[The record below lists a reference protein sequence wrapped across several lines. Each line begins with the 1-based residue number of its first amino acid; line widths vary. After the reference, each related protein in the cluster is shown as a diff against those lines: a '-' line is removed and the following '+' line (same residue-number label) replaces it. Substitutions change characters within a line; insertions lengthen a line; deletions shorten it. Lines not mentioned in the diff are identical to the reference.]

1 MQGDL
6 VTRRTQFS
14 SCDEC
19 RRSRVACDAVVRAKE
34 LGEDN
39 VGDVDVICSR
49 CERRKKS
56 CTFKW
61 VKENKTATAK
71 KASKT
76 AKGKKSR
83 QEKREL
89 SMSDSALSI
98 HQHELPDEVAAR
110 PASIRSSNPSDWP
123 SPFGHLMQDN
133 AAGSFDM
140 AISPASN
147 SVGILNP
154 EIISALDS
162 YWLSAI
168 YQTGFDSVFGSW
180 MGRFCNPF
188 ATGEHSRA
196 DKYVRISDLCGKLD
210 QWMASENRMPDHSA
224 TSPRDLSH
232 AEMVR
237 DRQIDESLR
246 MTIVAFSARW
256 LPLVPSSSATGQGR
270 DRSASIEA
278 LWRHARR
285 DMLRVINRPSY
296 RSMLTLFLFA
306 LTPIPSSISEDE
318 ELDGISGQS
327 CVHAALQQI
336 QILRARHRNLQFSGS
351 KVSPFSKR
359 PPMPTSPDSL
369 GTSDFMMAESTAHW
383 AALTFDTSASLT
395 LNSRSLLS
403 SGLFGYDEE
412 LSWRLVRSSAKM
424 FVETS
429 HQWLPGSID
438 IDDDRANRIVGAAA
452 AWKLWGWKLTAVFK
466 EALRDGHEE
475 DRVQNAFAAVVES
488 IQYFNVSF
496 RPHLE
501 ACQRRMHFLNQDTRL
516 RWYSLMLHYHLSI
529 LMLVDIVEATERFD
543 LMANLKVL
551 TAEAENTVMD
561 TLVFGLNSMF
571 TLSINPNSALAQGH
585 ATSITVPLTAV
596 DPYPHHIVAAMQLVR
611 KAIERDYS
619 VGKITPDSY
628 ATLRATME
636 KTLDLLPQSSKSI
649 QAAKVRQI
657 EGEHGNNPHR
667 PPPPQA
673 WGRISRLSD
682 PLIFRRCVSI
692 LGAGTQ
698 GRRLAFMWSS
708 QGQDVHLI
716 DAQPSQLQASIGAVE
731 ELRASWSAKGS
742 ATGKIVTHLP
752 DELGQ
757 ALQSSWLVV
766 ECVPERL
773 PLKKK
778 ILQELDS
785 VAPEDV
791 IVASNSSSYSCGEII
806 KDLDLTH
813 KSRILS
819 AHTYWPP
826 ETPAIEIMSHETTDQ
841 AHVQLMLDRCAA
853 HGFEPFHVRKP
864 SMGYLYNRIWAAIK
878 REALLAASEGAGTPE
893 EIDAIFRGILKTAK
907 GPFELMDVVG
917 LDVVYDIEQ
926 HYAEARADVPEEPR
940 QYLKNYLDRGDLG
953 VKSGKGFYEHARKD
967 T

>member
-34 LGEDN
+34 LGKDN
-39 VGDVDVICSR
+39 
-49 CERRKKS
+49 
-56 CTFKW
+56 W

-71 KASKT
+71 KASK
-76 AKGKKSR
+76 AARSKKSR
-83 QEKREL
+83 QEKNEL
-89 SMSDSALSI
+89 AMSDSAVSI
-98 HQHELPDEVAAR
+98 HQHELPDDEAAR

-140 AISPASN
+140 SISPASH

-154 EIISALDS
+154 EIISGLDS

-168 YQTGFDSVFGSW
+168 YQMGFDSVFGSW

-224 TSPRDLSH
+224 TSPKGLSH

-424 FVETS
+424 FVEAS

-438 IDDDRANRIVGAAA
+438 IDDDRANRIVGAAS

-488 IQYFNVSF
+488 IQYFNASF

-529 LMLVDIVEATERFD
+529 LMLADIVEATERFD

-571 TLSINPNSALAQGH
+571 TLSINPNSASTQGH

-619 VGKITPDSY
+619 AGKIAPDSY

-649 QAAKVRQI
+649 QAAKVRQV
-657 EGEHGNNPHR
+657 EKERGNNLYQTLH
-667 PPPPQA
+667 
-673 WGRISRLSD
+673 G
-682 PLIFRRCVSI
+682 
-692 LGAGTQ
+692 
-698 GRRLAFMWSS
+698 

-716 DAQPSQLQASIGAVE
+716 DAQLSQLQASIGAVE
-731 ELRASWSAKGS
+731 ELRASWSAEGTG
-742 ATGKIVTHLP
+742 TGKVVTHLP

-773 PLKKK
+773 PLKKQ
-778 ILQELDS
+778 ILQQLDT

-806 KDLDLTH
+806 HDLDLKH

-826 ETPAIEIMSHETTDQ
+826 ETPDQ
-841 AHVQLMLDRCAA
+841 AHVQYMLDRCAA

-940 QYLKNYLDRGDLG
+940 QYLKKYLDQGDLG